1 VQHTI
6 VTHTRGDG
14 ARIGEWVEYHARL
27 GFDDFQVILDGLVD
41 DTDEVLQRLD
51 VPARITVHRRA
62 EDGDYY
68 DGLGQAERMERVRAW
83 RVEHADLLASLP
95 YKATDPQSL
104 RQFRRV
110 AEVLEPYQAGERGR
124 GWVAH
129 IDADEFIAIPGGRG
143 ISDVTSAA
151 TAPRLQLLNFNVD
164 TSGHDPA
171 RPVLEQHRLRWSR
184 EDVLAHP
191 DPRWGT
197 RVKAIVRYRCALPF
211 RSIHRISFGRSEV
224 LDPEVARLHHFRVPN
239 QLVDPE
245 IPYSVDDPLTMP
257 AAR

>member
-1 VQHTI
+1 MQHTI

-14 ARIGEWVEYHARL
+14 ARIGEWVDYHARL
-27 GFDDFQVILDGLVD
+27 GFADFQVILDGLVD
-41 DTDEVLQRLD
+41 DTDEVLDRLD
-51 VPARITVHRRA
+51 VPARVTVHRRP
-62 EDGDYY
+62 EEGDYY
-68 DGLGQAERMERVRAW
+68 DGLDQAERLERVRAW
-83 RVEHADLLASLP
+83 RIEHADFLAALP
-95 YKATDPQSL
+95 YKATDPQSV
-104 RQFRRV
+104 RQFERV
-110 AEVLEPYQAGERGR
+110 AEVLAPYHSGERGR

-129 IDADEFIAIPGGRG
+129 IDVDEFIAMPVGGSIADLTG
-143 ISDVTSAA
+143 AA

-164 TSGHDPA
+164 TTGHDPA
-171 RPVLEQHRLRWSR
+171 RPVLEQHRMRWAR

-197 RVKAIVRYRCALPF
+197 RVKAVVRYRVALPF

-224 LDPEVARLHHFRVPN
+224 LDPAVARLHHYRVPT